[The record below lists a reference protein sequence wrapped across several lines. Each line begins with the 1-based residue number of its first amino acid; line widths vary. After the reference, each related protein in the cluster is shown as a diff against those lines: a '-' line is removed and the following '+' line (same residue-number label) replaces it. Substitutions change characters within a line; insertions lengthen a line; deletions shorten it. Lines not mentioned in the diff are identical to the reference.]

1 MESESSPIDCS
12 SSKASQEASSGTYLD
27 ANQVDFTTKEKYYYR
42 SINKF
47 YKKLT
52 SKDIKFMMSIID
64 SESKISLRLLD
75 WLVTKHSDK
84 NVITIK
90 QNDDDNDRINVH
102 ISYKAQLKSFK
113 KKYFDPF
120 KRYKK
125 FYYTFTIDDKK
136 HKYLTTIGQLNFF
149 KWSFKH
155 NIIKYVED
163 NFDNLS
169 TEMLSS
175 NKEEKDKKDTNSRA
189 SKGGK
194 NKNKKTNKVDT
205 SNINKKDKDKDNVT
219 VKKKDAT
226 ITARRI
232 KSDIKMENKIIVSFE

>member
-12 SSKASQEASSGTYLD
+12 SSKASLEVNNEVYLD
-27 ANQVDFTTKEKYYYR
+27 AAHVDFTTKEKYYYR
-42 SINKF
+42 SINK
-47 YKKLT
+47 YYNKLT

-75 WLVTKHSDK
+75 WLVTKYSDK

-90 QNDDDNDRINVH
+90 YNDDETDRINIH

-125 FYYTFTIDDKK
+125 FYYTFTIDGKK

-155 NIIKYVED
+155 NIIKYVGD
-163 NFDNLS
+163 NFDSLS

-175 NKEEKDKKDTNSRA
+175 NKDEKDKKDNNSRA
-189 SKGGK
+189 SKGS
-194 NKNKKTNKVDT
+194 KTSKASKANTSTVDKRRD
-205 SNINKKDKDKDNVT
+205 SKKDHVV
-219 VKKKDAT
+219 VKKKGAT
-226 ITARRI
+226 ITAKRI
-232 KSDIKMENKIIVSFE
+232 KSDIKTENRIILSFE